1 MATVPAAQPKPD
13 STAHSFDA
21 SPPCQC
27 HGATTRTRPANA
39 NATAN
44 HRAPRTRSCSTGHAI
59 SSVQNGI
66 VNTSTDARPAPPP
79 ATAIVVA
86 PKLTVVWKKPVT
98 STGHHTAGQARRR
111 CHAIVANSTATA
123 SQVRCTLNT
132 TGSARDSANFITAQ
146 LLPQISVSTTS
157 AT

>member
-1 MATVPAAQPKPD
+1 M
-13 STAHSFDA
+13 
-21 SPPCQC
+21 
-27 HGATTRTRPANA
+27 
-39 NATAN
+39 
-44 HRAPRTRSCSTGHAI
+44 
-59 SSVQNGI
+59 
-66 VNTSTDARPAPPP
+66 NTSTAARPAPPP

-146 LLPQISVSTTS
+146 LLPQISVSTMS
-157 AT
+157 AMYAARRLSIASGALIGLPSALRAPGLIRPRGGPSGLLDYPPR